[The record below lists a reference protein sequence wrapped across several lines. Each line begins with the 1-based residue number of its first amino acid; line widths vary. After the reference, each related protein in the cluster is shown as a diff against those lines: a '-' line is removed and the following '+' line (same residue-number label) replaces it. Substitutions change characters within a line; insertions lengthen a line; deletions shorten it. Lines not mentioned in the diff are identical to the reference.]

1 MYHDDSGARPTE
13 VVPAHPDDAVTIDS
27 VIKVAMAEFS
37 ELGFQETK
45 LETIARSSGMSKRMI
60 HYHFG
65 DKKGLYHRAL
75 VEAISLL
82 NPLPQDLELDSS
94 VPVEGVRK
102 LVDAIYGRFL
112 HHPEAVRMLLLE
124 NLHQVLGVAEMAAL
138 FDESSVS
145 LHLDKLLM
153 LGQDAGAFRPGISAD
168 DIFLLIYS
176 ITFYRIANRDIIV
189 NLFGVDMASEE
200 NTAGM
205 HRFVVDTVLA
215 FLTSNIPDSGH
226 RSYLTP
232 SHAGDEPQS
241 ALGIYDANQPDLFGD
256 N

>member
-1 MYHDDSGARPTE
+1 MHHDDSGDRPTDA
-13 VVPAHPDDAVTIDS
+13 VPADPDDGVTLDR
-27 VIKVAMAEFS
+27 VIRVALAEFS

-45 LETIARSSGMSKRMI
+45 LETVARSSGMAKRMI

-65 DKKGLYHRAL
+65 DKKGLYHRAM
-75 VEAISLL
+75 VAAIDLL
-82 NPLPQDLELDSS
+82 NPLPEDLALDSS

-124 NLHQVLGVAEMAAL
+124 NLHQVLGIDGMAPLVDAS
-138 FDESSVS
+138 FVS

-168 DIFLLIYS
+168 DIFLMISS
-176 ITFYRIANRDIIV
+176 IAFYRIANRELTV
-189 NLFGVDMASEE
+189 NLFGVDMTSEE
-200 NTAGM
+200 NTAGI

-226 RSYLTP
+226 RSYLIPNQT
-232 SHAGDEPQS
+232 GDEPQS
-241 ALGIYDANQPDLFGD
+241 ALGIYDANQPDLFG
-256 N
+256 NN